1 MKIMKR
7 LGSFLLLLCVGGV
20 SMMHA
25 QSYDKL
31 WKQVEEAEQK
41 SLPQTVIQLTDEIYR
56 KGLQEHNVGQMLKAY
71 VCREEYREDVTPDS
85 LYTRLPQM
93 EQWAQGEADGVTR
106 AILYSLLAEDYA
118 DLARQNRSALRNRT
132 EVDDDM
138 EGTDIRLWTARQ
150 FVSKVDAC
158 CTEAL
163 RDSAA
168 LLKASAKDY
177 VPFVELEDGS
187 RFYGHDLYHLLS
199 RRAIDVYELLSGID
213 DVRTK
218 ERIENIYQNLMAAY
232 RNRPGCEDAL
242 LLSTLDYWEKNDSR
256 YQYEGGDKSGETYLE
271 VLDELIARYG
281 DRSVCAEV
289 YLAKA
294 QWLYTGTPR
303 RVAQALQVCEEG
315 IRRYASYKRVNELRN
330 LRERIVQPLLSV
342 GTTEVA
348 YPGDT
353 LELNV
358 SYRNLQGFTLH
369 LYKTDLRKNET
380 PADGFNNVFLKK
392 HARRVASQ
400 HYDLEVLPQA
410 GVPAEDGKYT
420 RIDTTFRFPVPDEV
434 ALYVVQA
441 VPDDRQANGSDR
453 RPLVVSRLMPL
464 ILSLSDNHVEV
475 LTLDRKTGH
484 PVPGVTLTFYS
495 SAYDYTPG
503 KQVAELTTGAD
514 GSASLAWNRNI
525 QAYTVRKGEDVFLEP
540 ARLYNRSA
548 VPDVA
553 DEGTE
558 RLSLLTDRSL
568 YRPGQTIYVK
578 GIAYEQGK
586 ESARVLEGKTYTVS
600 LLDVNRKEVAQ
611 KEVRTNDFGSFSTEF
626 MLPTSCLNGNF
637 VIQVNR
643 LASST
648 VRVEEY
654 KRPTFTLTF
663 DPVKVPYA
671 WGDTV
676 QLTGR
681 VEAFNGAALQTLPL
695 AYTVTR
701 HAGIWRGED
710 KPLVADTVLLDEEG
724 RFSIPVVLEEAEWMK
739 TANNAYYSVQATV
752 TGENGETQTASRI
765 LNAGRNAYFF
775 YDNLSD
781 ILCREDTLNATF
793 RVENADGQLLDIEGT
808 YRFYA
813 VTDVEN
819 NRMADAPAV
828 EGTFTAG
835 KPLVIDVDRLPSGY
849 YDVILS
855 VRGRDGKEVDSRGMN
870 AKRILLF
877 SKHDKRLPVFL
888 DDFVY
893 EEQTEFDEGQPAV
906 FYYGTSHSDAYILVD
921 IYNEKGRVE
930 HSVLQLDNALT
941 RLSYPYK
948 ESYGTDVHI
957 AFSFVKNGQLHSR
970 RVSLKRREP
979 SRKLD
984 MKWEVFR
991 DRLRPG
997 QQEEWRLV
1005 VKTPQGLPAAAEVL
1019 ATMYDASLDEIYSR
1033 HQGLGVYF
1041 NRYIPYYY
1049 WQAVS
1054 SGRLNL
1060 SPYFRTK
1067 NWRVSDWSYD
1077 HFYTCYLSVYSVEQ
1091 ALSIADVKSVNTQ
1104 EVVVRGYGSSAKR
1117 TLTGTVNAAPQA
1129 DRSQDELSEVVLLS
1143 EPEVT
1148 ESGIASQES
1157 ESLQPMD
1164 GLRTNFA
1171 ETAFFYPQLRTDE
1184 QGRLVFSFT
1193 VPESLTRWNFR
1204 GYSHTKDMLTGLL
1217 ESTATTSKEFMLMPN
1232 LPRFVRVGDET
1243 RIAASIQN
1251 LTQEP
1256 VKGTATLTL
1265 FDPLTDKVISKK
1277 KDRFTVEARRTAAVD
1292 FAFEVSDRYDLLG
1305 IRIVADGGAF
1315 SDGEQHVLPVLS
1327 NKTHVTETLAMPV
1340 RGNETRSFS
1349 LDSLFNHDSRT
1360 ATDRRLTV
1368 EFTGNP
1374 AWLAIQALPALSET
1388 ASEDAIAR
1396 ATTWYANS
1404 LAAYIAASQPRIRT
1418 MSEAWK
1424 AQGGTKETLLS
1435 RLEQNPDL
1443 KSVLLSETPWLT
1455 EAQDE
1460 GEQMARIATLFDL
1473 NTLSLR
1479 LSSSLN
1485 RLQELQD
1492 GDGAW
1497 SWYPGMPGSRY
1508 VTDYILTL
1516 LVRLPLLTGEK
1527 LTDAAAS
1534 LRTKAFGFLH
1544 RELRR
1549 DYQNWLRS
1557 EPRKEVE
1564 RLSDFAMD
1572 YLYLVALSGEEVPE
1586 ANREAYDYY
1595 LSKVSNELTDGS
1607 VMRKSQ
1613 ALVILQKAGKNQLAA
1628 DFAASLREHLVQE
1641 DEMGA
1646 HFAFLDLPFRWG
1658 MMPIPIHVAAM
1669 EALRLQG
1676 GEEELLEEMKL
1687 WLLQQKKTMSW
1698 DTPVSTADA
1707 VYALLCTG
1715 SNWLEN
1721 RGDVRISL
1729 GKEILETQS
1738 SSVPGLNYIR
1748 QTYGEG
1754 STAVRASSVTV
1765 EKRDAGFAWGAVYA
1779 QYLSPMSDLKQHG
1792 GELSVDK
1799 QLYLERV
1806 AADGSKSLVPL
1817 DKNVRLSVG
1826 DVVVSR
1832 ITLQVDRTMDFVQLK
1847 DSRAACFEPVNT
1859 LSGFRLGQIS
1869 YYEEVGDAS
1878 TTFFFDSLGK
1888 GVYVLEHR
1896 DRVARGGTYET
1907 GIATLQCAYAPE
1919 YASHSAGA
1927 TVRIE

>member
-1 MKIMKR
+1 
-7 LGSFLLLLCVGGV
+7 
-20 SMMHA
+20 MMHA